1 MDADRPGALVRMYGL
16 VLRAYP
22 RAVRDRF
29 EAGMCDAFVQEIAGI
44 RPRGRLRIAA
54 FLAMTFGQA
63 VWFGLQERLGRRPA
77 IFRPAPSSR
86 RRIAPGST
94 AELRDAYRSLRG
106 APLVAIVA
114 IGSLALG
121 IGANT
126 ALFSLLNSLV
136 FKPLPVRD
144 PERLAML
151 ETGSFS
157 NVVWEEIRDR
167 HAGQFTDGA
176 FAWSVERFN
185 LADVG
190 EMDFVDGIYASGTM
204 FDVLG
209 VHAAL
214 GRTFTPRDDVP
225 GGGPDGRIAVLS
237 HPFWQRRYSGAP
249 DAIGRHL
256 RIGGQP
262 YTIVGVTPASFF
274 GPDVGRVADV
284 IVPIGSAVET
294 RQAQLRTPATW
305 LNIVVRLKPGQTIDQ
320 AADAFR
326 AIQPQ
331 VRAATQP
338 DDRRPDQHLT
348 DPFTLVSVANG
359 RSTLRQ
365 RYETPLTVI
374 LIVVGIVLISACANL
389 ASLFLARAT
398 ARQAEFR
405 LRLALGASRWRIA
418 RQLLIESLLLA
429 AAGSAIGLLIAQWG
443 SALLVRQLATS
454 TVAVVLDLAI
464 DWRVLGFAVA
474 AALVTAVLLG
484 LAPAARLA
492 RLPENA
498 VLRSQGRGVAGEP
511 RSVARNVLLVAQV
524 ALSLV
529 LVVAAALFLRSFVA
543 LTSIP
548 LGFEPERLVV
558 VAVDVRRAETAA
570 VPLAGRAERLREAVA
585 SVPGVASAALSY
597 TTPLTN
603 RGWNGAVRGPG
614 GVSLGGRDSV
624 AWVNL
629 VSPGWF
635 STYGMR
641 LVRGRD
647 VGPQDVHGAEP
658 VAIVNEAFV
667 RRFLPAQQPLGF
679 RVSGGPATGETHTIV
694 GVVSDAVY
702 RSQRAGVPPTMYVPW
717 TQKEMFPTFSI
728 TARAAGSAGALRQP
742 IADAIVRADSD
753 IAFSFRGFGDQY
765 HATVVQER
773 LVTWLSG
780 FFGGLALLLAALGL
794 YGVTSYTVNRRRP
807 ELGVRLA
814 LGAGPRDIRRLILRR
829 VVLLVGIGIVV
840 GLAISFWAGRFIQ
853 TQLFALEP
861 RDPVTL
867 AGAAVVLF
875 AIALLAGW
883 LPARRAARIDPV
895 IVLRG

>member
-1 MDADRPGALVRMYGL
+1 MSADRRGL
-16 VLRAYP
+16 LARLFGVVLRAYP
-22 RAVRDRF
+22 RAVRAQF
-29 EAGMCDAFVQEIAGI
+29 EAGMYDAFTQDAAGI
-44 RPRGRLRIAA
+44 RSRGRLRLAW
-54 FLAMTFGQA
+54 FLALTFGQA
-63 VWFGLQERLGRRPA
+63 IWFGLLERLGRRPA
-77 IFRPAPSSR
+77 IFQPVPAGR
-86 RRIAPGST
+86 RRVGLGSMV
-94 AELRDAYRSLRG
+94 ELRDAYRSLRA

-114 IGSLALG
+114 IGSLAVG

-136 FKPLPVRD
+136 FKPLPVRN

-151 ETGSFS
+151 EPGSFS
-157 NVVWEEIRDR
+157 NPVWEEIRDR
-167 HAGQFTDGA
+167 HAGQLTDGA

-190 EMDFVDGIYASGTM
+190 EMDFVDGIYASGTT

-209 VHAAL
+209 VHPAL
-214 GRTFTPRDDVP
+214 GRPFTPRDDVP
-225 GGGPDGRIAVLS
+225 DGGPDGRVALIS
-237 HPFWQRRYSGAP
+237 HAFWQGRYSGAR
-249 DAIGRHL
+249 DVIGRQL
-256 RIGGQP
+256 TIGDDLF
-262 YTIVGVTPASFF
+262 TIVGVMPASFF

-284 IVPIGSAVET
+284 ILPIGSAVGT
-294 RQAQLRTPATW
+294 RRAQLRTAATW
-305 LNIVVRLKPGQTIDQ
+305 LNVMIRLKPGQTVDQ
-320 AADAFR
+320 AADLFR

-331 VRAATQP
+331 LRVVTQP
-338 DDRRPDQHLT
+338 DDRPPDQHLQE
-348 DPFTLVSVANG
+348 PFTLVPVANG

-365 RYETPLTVI
+365 RYSEPLAII
-374 LIVVGIVLISACANL
+374 LIVVGIVLLSACANL
-389 ASLFLARAT
+389 ANLFLARAT

-405 LRLALGASRWRIA
+405 LRLALGASRWRVA

-429 AAGSAIGLLIAQWG
+429 AAGSALGLLLARWG

-464 DWRVLGFAVA
+464 DWRVLGFTVA

-484 LAPAARLA
+484 LAPAVGLA
-492 RLPENA
+492 RLPERD
-498 VLRSQGRGVAGEP
+498 VLKSQGRGVMGEP
-511 RSVARNVLLVAQV
+511 RTAARNALLVAQV

-529 LVVAAALFLRSFVA
+529 LVATAALFLRSFAA
-543 LTSIP
+543 LTSVP

-558 VAVDVRRAETAA
+558 VGIDVRRAETAA
-570 VPLAGRAERLREAVA
+570 VPLPVRAERLRDAVA

-597 TTPLTN
+597 TTPLTT
-603 RGWNGAVRGPG
+603 RGWNGAVRGPDRAP
-614 GVSLGGRDSV
+614 LDARQSV

-641 LVRGRD
+641 IIRGRD
-647 VGPQDVHGAEP
+647 IGPQDGPGGERVT
-658 VAIVNEAFV
+658 VVNEAFV
-667 RRFLPAQQPLGF
+667 RRFLPTQQAIGF
-679 RVSGGPATGETHTIV
+679 RVSGGPATGDTHTVV

-717 TQKEMFPTFSI
+717 AQKETYSTFSI
-728 TARAAGSAGALRQP
+728 TARAAGSAAALRQP
-742 IADAIVRADSD
+742 IADAIRRGDPDVS
-753 IAFSFRGFGDQY
+753 FSFRGFGDQY
-765 HATVVQER
+765 HASVVQER
-773 LVTWLSG
+773 LITWLST

-794 YGVTSYTVNRRRP
+794 YGVTSYMVNRRRP

-814 LGAGPRDIRRLILRR
+814 LGAGPRDIRRLILGRI
-829 VVLLVGIGIVV
+829 VVLVGIGVIA
-840 GLAISFWAGRFIQ
+840 GLAISLWAGRFIES
-853 TQLFALEP
+853 QLFALEP

-867 AGAAVVLF
+867 AAAAAVLF
-875 AIALLAGW
+875 AIAILAGW